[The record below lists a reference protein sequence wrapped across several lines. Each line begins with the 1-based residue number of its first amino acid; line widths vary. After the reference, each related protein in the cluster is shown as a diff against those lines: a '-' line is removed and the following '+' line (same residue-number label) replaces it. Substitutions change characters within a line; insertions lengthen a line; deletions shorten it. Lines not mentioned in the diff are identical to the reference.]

1 MNLTFFVPGE
11 PQGKGRPRF
20 RHVAPKKI
28 GGKGFVQTYTP
39 KTTVVYENAVKIF
52 ASQAMRGKPPSLA
65 PIFVVMEAIFSP
77 PESWSL
83 KKKAAAL
90 AGELRHVSKPDG
102 DNVQKAVF
110 DGLQGIVIIDDKQI
124 YGHALMKR
132 YGTAPG
138 VLLIVTEVP
147 PTGWFGR

>member
-1 MNLTFFVPGE
+1 MNLAFFVPGE

-20 RHVAPKKI
+20 RHVAAKKI

-39 KTTVVYENAVKIF
+39 KTTVVYENAVKVF
-52 ASQAMRGKPPSLA
+52 AMQAMQGKPPTLDPVFA
-65 PIFVVMEAIFSP
+65 IMEVIFSP
-77 PESWSL
+77 PESWAK

-102 DNVQKAVF
+102 DNVQKAIF

-124 YGHALMKR
+124 YGHSLIKK
-132 YGTAPG
+132 YGETPG
-138 VLLIVTEVP
+138 VSIRIVAEP
-147 PTGWFGR
+147 PDGWFVR